1 MEILKVYEEKDGFV
15 RMDCE
20 FSELEI
26 ERLLSYAVTDILKAR
41 IEEMDKSGVKE
52 GAADE

>member
-1 MEILKVYEEKDGFV
+1 MEILKVYDEEDGFV
-15 RMDCE
+15 RMDCS

-41 IEEMDKSGVKE
+41 IAEMDESGVKE
-52 GAADE
+52 GAANE